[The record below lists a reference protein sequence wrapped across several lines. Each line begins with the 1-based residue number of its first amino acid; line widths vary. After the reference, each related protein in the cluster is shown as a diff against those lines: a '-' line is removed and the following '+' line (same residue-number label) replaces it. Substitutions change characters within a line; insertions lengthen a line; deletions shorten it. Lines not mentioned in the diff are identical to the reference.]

1 MEDIMPFENLQDLLK
16 LLASKKELVRITETV
31 SPNLE
36 ITEITDRVVKK
47 NGPALLFEN
56 LEGYTFPVLT
66 NLYGSLNRIQAIFDI
81 EELNDLGR
89 GFARFLE
96 IAPPKGWVEKLKL
109 LPKLKEAANIF
120 PKRVKRAPCQD
131 IILTENPDLTQL
143 PVLTCWPKDGGPF
156 ITLPVVITRHPV
168 TGKRNL
174 GLYRMQV
181 YDKTTAGLHWHV
193 HKDGAGH
200 YRESSTEE
208 PLPVAVALG
217 PDPITTYCATAPLPD
232 GVDELFLSGFLRRKP
247 VELVKC
253 VSNDLEVPAES
264 QFILEGFVTRGEMR
278 TEGPFGDH
286 TGYYSPADAY
296 PVFHLTAITHR
307 RNPIYPAT
315 IVGYPPMEDQ
325 WLGKVT
331 ERLFLPLIKQQLPE
345 IVDMNLPVEGCFHNL
360 CFVSIQKRYPGHAQ
374 KVMQAIWG
382 LGQMMFSK
390 MIFVF
395 DKDVDVQD
403 LTQVLFHLGGNV
415 DPERDITFVKGPVD
429 ALDHAAALPHLGTK
443 MGMDCTAK
451 WPSEGY
457 TRGWPEL
464 IRMSQD
470 TVDKI
475 DGIWNRLGL

>member
-1 MEDIMPFENLQDLLK
+1 MENIMPFKNLQDLLK
-16 LLASKKELVRITETV
+16 SLESRKQLVRIKESV
-31 SPNLE
+31 SPDLE
-36 ITEITDRVVKK
+36 ITEITDRVVKQ

-56 LEGYTFPVLT
+56 PVNSPFPVLT
-66 NLYGSLNRIQAIFDI
+66 NLYGSLERIQVIFDI
-81 EELNDLGR
+81 EKLDDLGR

-120 PKRVKRAPCQD
+120 PKTVKRAPCQE
-131 IILTENPDLTQL
+131 IINTENPDLTQL
-143 PVLTCWPKDGGPF
+143 PVLTCWPEDGGPF
-156 ITLPVVITRHPV
+156 ITLPVVITRHPG

-181 YDKTTAGLHWHV
+181 YDKITAGLHWHV
-193 HKDGAGH
+193 HKDGAEH
-200 YRESSTEE
+200 YRKSSPTE
-208 PLPVAVALG
+208 PFPVAVALG

-232 GVDELFLSGFLRRKP
+232 GVDELFLSGFLRQKP
-247 VELVKC
+247 VEMVKC
-253 VSNDLEVPAES
+253 ITCDLEVPAES
-264 QFILEGFVTRGEMR
+264 QFVLEGYVNRGELK

-286 TGYYSPADAY
+286 TGYYSPADGY
-296 PVFHLTAITHR
+296 PVFHLTALTHR
-307 RNPIYPAT
+307 KDPIYPTT

-345 IVDMNLPVEGCFHNL
+345 IMDMNLPVEGCFHNL
-360 CFVSIQKRYPGHAQ
+360 CFVRIRKAYPGHAQ

-390 MIFVF
+390 MIFIF
-395 DKDVDVQD
+395 DKEVDVQD
-403 LTQVLFHLGGNV
+403 LSQVLFHLGGNV
-415 DPERDITFVKGPVD
+415 YPGRDITVVKGPVD
-429 ALDHAAALPHLGTK
+429 ALDHAATLPHVGTK
-443 MGMDCTAK
+443 MGVDCTAK

-464 IRMSQD
+464 IRMSPD
-470 TVDKI
+470 VVARI
-475 DGIWNRLGL
+475 DGIWKSLGL